1 MRMIDVIILTVYA
14 AVIVSIGMAA
24 SRRRQADGDFFLAGR
39 SMHWLPIG
47 LSIALTAF
55 SAINYTAFSGE
66 VFGHGLYVALSLPV
80 FIFVAVPVIRVIMP
94 FYHQLGVTSAYE
106 YLEKRFD
113 PRVRT
118 LASGLFILWRTFW
131 MATALYV
138 PAKLL
143 VLLTGWNIYTV
154 ILLTG
159 AVVTAYSA
167 AGGIRAVMWT
177 DVFQFLVL
185 VGGLLIILYLAA
197 SRMPEGF
204 AEIFRISAAGGL
216 MKPFYPFDPAIFSLD
231 PRVRITLWSA
241 WIGTFVAFMSRYGVD
256 QVVVQRYFTARSL
269 RTAQIAFHLNYAAA
283 ILALLTLA
291 LLGFAMYAHAIAA
304 GASVI
309 DPDQPMLWFTSLI
322 RSLPEGATGLV
333 VVGLTAAT
341 MSSMDSG
348 INSCCA
354 AFVTDFYRRFYP
366 DRRFHT
372 PGFNRRMSVLFGLIA
387 TLAAMSVGQLG
398 TIFEI
403 ANKIINGFGSPLLA
417 IFLLGMF
424 STAASSRGM
433 LIGGILGA
441 AWSAGVSF
449 GVKGM
454 ALHYYA
460 VVNFA
465 GTWLLCYGISRID
478 IHFFGSRPSPDQLRW
493 TWAALRG
500 HKVNLR

>member
-1 MRMIDVIILTVYA
+1 MRMIDIIIVAAYL
-14 AVIVSIGMAA
+14 AVIVTIGMAV

-39 SMHWLPIG
+39 SMHWFPIG
-47 LSIALTAF
+47 LSITLTAF
-55 SAINYTAFSGE
+55 SGINYTAFSGE
-66 VFGHGLYVALSLPV
+66 VFGHGMYVALSLPV
-80 FIFVAVPVIRVIMP
+80 FIFVAFPVIRIIMP

-138 PAKLL
+138 PAKVLA
-143 VLLTGWNIYTV
+143 LLTGWNLYGV

-159 AVVTAYSA
+159 GVVAIYSA

-185 VGGLLIILYLAA
+185 VGGLFVILYLAA
-197 SRMPEGF
+197 ARMPDGF
-204 AEIFRISAAGGL
+204 ADILRVSIAGGR
-216 MKPFYPFDPAIFSLD
+216 MKPFYPFDPAMFSLD

-256 QVVVQRYFTARSL
+256 QVVLQRYFTARSL
-269 RTAQIAFHLNYAAA
+269 RTAQVAFHLNYAAA

-291 LLGFAMYAHAIAA
+291 LLGFAMYAHAVAVGVA
-304 GASVI
+304 GI
-309 DPDQPMLWFTSLI
+309 YPDQPMFWFTSFI
-322 RSLPEGATGLV
+322 RSLPAGATGLV

-341 MSSMDSG
+341 MSSIDSG

-354 AFVTDFYRRFYP
+354 AYVTDFYRRVHPGISTKSP
-366 DRRFHT
+366 DL
-372 PGFNRRMSVLFGLIA
+372 NRRLSLLFGIIA

-433 LIGGILGA
+433 LIGGVLGA

-449 GVKGM
+449 GVEGM

-460 VVNFA
+460 VVNFT

-478 IHFFGSRPSPDQLRW
+478 GYFFGGGSSPDQLRW
-493 TWAALRG
+493 TWTALRR
-500 HKVNLR
+500 HKTNSR